1 MAEYEH
7 TFYFC
12 DTPKRPWQS
21 PSSSSSSS
29 ASSYQACHSDEGYDS
44 DEKRSSSHEIPIL
57 KSTQSIRISYTF
69 STYTLTIAILLFSI
83 QHLIRQPSPWIH
95 TFPPVFITFTIL
107 FHLTHLF
114 AHLLDLLTLERLCV
128 VYGTWLYSTGWLLGT
143 LVFTER
149 LPTDYY
155 PTLLFWILMLERRNA
170 WGIIVW
176 EFVGR
181 LDHPNE
187 PPSMNRWRLIVF
199 RTWCLL
205 GTGSFWGLL
214 YITLAHSD
222 GFSLSYLLAYTSILK
237 LLLVSTLGGLMMI
250 CFWSFWTFQY
260 RGVLWRKEL
269 RKGIIVW
276 ISEGVTRAG
285 DVE

>member
-1 MAEYEH
+1 MAAEYEH

-12 DTPKRPWQS
+12 DPSKRSWQS
-21 PSSSSSSS
+21 PSSSPP
-29 ASSYQACHSDEGYDS
+29 SSYQACHSDEGYDS
-44 DEKRSSSHEIPIL
+44 DEKRSSSHAQEIPIL
-57 KSTQSIRISYTF
+57 KSTRSITR
-69 STYTLTIAILLFSI
+69 
-83 QHLIRQPSPWIH
+83 HLITHPPPWMH
-95 TFPPVFITFTIL
+95 SFPPVFIAFTIL
-107 FHLTHLF
+107 FHTTHLF

-149 LPTDYY
+149 LPSDFYY

-181 LDHPNE
+181 LDHPHE
-187 PPSMNRWRLIVF
+187 PASANRWRLFVF

-214 YITLAHSD
+214 YTALAHSD
-222 GFSLSYLLAYTSILK
+222 GFALSYLLAYTSILK
-237 LLLVSTLGGLMMI
+237 LLLVSTFGGLMMI
-250 CFWSFWTFQY
+250 CYWSFWTFQY

-269 RKGIIVW
+269 RKGIVVW